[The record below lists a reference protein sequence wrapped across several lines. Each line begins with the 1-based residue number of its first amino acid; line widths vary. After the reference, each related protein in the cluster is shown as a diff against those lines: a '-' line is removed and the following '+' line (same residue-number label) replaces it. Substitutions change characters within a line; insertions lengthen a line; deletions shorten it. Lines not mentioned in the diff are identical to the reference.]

1 MNTRRSDENA
11 STKKDEKLSQA
22 EPIDD
27 DLRTWL
33 KESLKKVETNMISHL
48 DINYKTLT
56 AKVDKNLEETT
67 KILNIATEQS
77 KI

>member
-1 MNTRRSDENA
+1 MNTRRSEENA
-11 STKKDEKLSQA
+11 SSKSKDEKLSQP

-33 KESLKKVETNMISHL
+33 KESLKKVETNMINHS

-56 AKVDKNLEETT
+56 AKVDKNLRG
-67 KILNIATEQS
+67 NDQNPQYCY
-77 KI
+77 